1 MFTITKAVFENKEHT
16 AMTVYI
22 SGDGFENMPYG
33 VNLLLEDEDDTS
45 IHKELCERY
54 RNGEFTPDPY
64 VEPPIDIDVVARDVR
79 RDRDKRISS
88 TDYLLMTDYPIS
100 DADREAVKAYRQAL
114 RDITK
119 QNGFPLDVVW
129 PEKPAFIK

>member
-1 MFTITKAVFENKEHT
+1 MFTITKSVFENKAHT

-33 VNLLLEDEDDTS
+33 VNLLLEDEDDTA

-64 VEPPIDIDVVARDVR
+64 VEPPINLDVVARDVR
-79 RDRDKRISS
+79 RERDKRILA

-100 DADREAVKAYRQAL
+100 DVDLEAVKAYRQAL
-114 RDITK
+114 RDITR
-119 QNGFPLDVVW
+119 QDGFPIDIVW
-129 PEKPAFIK
+129 PEKPEVVK

>member
-1 MFTITKAVFENKEHT
+1 MFTITKAVFENKAHT

-33 VNLLLEDEDDTS
+33 VNLLLEDEDDTA

-64 VEPPIDIDVVARDVR
+64 VEPPINLDVVARDVR
-79 RDRDKRISS
+79 RERDKRILE

-100 DADREAVKAYRQAL
+100 DVDRNAVKAYRQSL
-114 RDITK
+114 RDITT
-119 QNGFPLDVVW
+119 QDRFPKDVVW
-129 PEKPAFIK
+129 PEKPEVVK

>member
-1 MFTITKAVFENKEHT
+1 MFTITKAVFENKAHT

-33 VNLLLEDEDDTS
+33 VNLLLEDEDDTE

-64 VEPPIDIDVVARDVR
+64 VEPPINLDVVARDVR
-79 RDRDKRISS
+79 RERDKRILA

-100 DADREAVKAYRQAL
+100 DVDLEAVKSYRQAL
-114 RDITK
+114 RDITR
-119 QNGFPLDVVW
+119 QDGFPIDIVW
-129 PEKPAFIK
+129 PEKPEVVK

>member
-1 MFTITKAVFENKEHT
+1 MFTITKAVFENKAHT

-33 VNLLLEDEDDTS
+33 VNLLLEDEDDTA

-64 VEPPIDIDVVARDVR
+64 VEPPINLDVVARDVR
-79 RDRDKRISS
+79 RERDKRILA

-100 DADREAVKAYRQAL
+100 DVDLEAVKAYRLAL
-114 RDITK
+114 RDITR
-119 QNGFPLDVVW
+119 QDGFPIDIVW
-129 PEKPAFIK
+129 PEKPEVVK

>member
-1 MFTITKAVFENKEHT
+1 MFTITKAIFENKAHT

-33 VNLLLEDEDDTS
+33 VNLLLEDEDDTA

-54 RNGEFTPDPY
+54 RRGEFTPDPY
-64 VEPPIDIDVVARDVR
+64 VEPPIDLDVVARDMR
-79 RDRDKRISS
+79 RERDKRISA

-100 DADREAVKAYRQAL
+100 DGDREAVKTYRQAL

-119 QNGFPLDVVW
+119 QNGFPLDVIW
-129 PEKPAFIK
+129 PDKPEVVK